1 MDWYVS
7 LMFSI
12 NVLME
17 LAASSDETV
26 QVTYY
31 PPPPSVT
38 KPVPP
43 LIHPLAVRAV
53 LPLGLTSF
61 AEPYVVTA
69 YGDIIQLHDVTSV
82 FESEVVGEIGA
93 HWHDV
98 TAIRLWLRTSRNE
111 SGNTRIEP
119 FIVSTSLDGTIRK
132 WRFNGAFTIL
142 ISIIF
147 VTVSRSTGYVNARK
161 SSQPNTTCCDFFNP

>member
-1 MDWYVS
+1 MDWYVP
-7 LMFSI
+7 LTFSMY
-12 NVLME
+12 VLIE

-31 PPPPSVT
+31 PPAPSAT

-43 LIHPLAVRAV
+43 LIHPLAVRVV
-53 LPLGLTSF
+53 LPLGLTPF

-69 YGDIIQLHDVTSV
+69 YGDIIRLYDVTSM
-82 FESEVVGEIGA
+82 FESEVVGEIDA

-98 TAIRLWLRTSRNE
+98 TAIRLWLRTSRNT

-119 FIVSTSLDGTIRK
+119 IIVSTSLDGTIRK
-132 WRFNGAFTIL
+132 WRFNGAFTFL

-147 VTVSRSTGYVNARK
+147 VIVSCRIGYVNARE
-161 SSQPNTTCCDFFNP
+161 SSQPNTTCCNFFTP